1 MEIGVFSFSAPRIV
15 HFGAGSLSRLAPL
28 LSGFGRNVLI
38 VHGKRT
44 EAVSSVRAACK
55 SRPEFVFFEWE
66 IPGEPCPEDVDA
78 AVASCRGRAI
88 DVVLSVG
95 GGSVI
100 DGGKAVSAMLPLA
113 TPVNDYLEDV
123 GAKKHPGTKVPFVA
137 VPTTAGTGAEATKNA
152 VISRIGPHGF
162 KKSLRHDNFM
172 PDAAIIDPGL
182 TASCPPGL
190 SAACGMDALSQLLES
205 YVSTKASP
213 MTDAL
218 GHSGL
223 RAIADSLVAVCSDRG
238 ADISVRSRMSYA
250 AIMSGITLANAGLG
264 IVHGF
269 ASAIGGLF
277 CVPHGVVCG
286 TLLAACMK
294 KTMERLKE
302 SGDGMAHL
310 EKFSRAGMILCG
322 RRESSVE
329 KNCERLIGR
338 LEELTSGLS
347 IPRLGAYGIAP
358 SAIGDICAGT
368 DNKNNPA
375 RLDRKDM
382 AAILLERI

>member
-1 MEIGVFSFSAPRIV
+1 MEIGPFSFSAPRTI
-15 HFGAGSLSRLAPL
+15 HFGAGVVSRLAPV
-28 LSGFGRNVLI
+28 LSGFGKNVLL
-38 VHGKRT
+38 VRGKRP
-44 EAVSSVRAACK
+44 EAADVVRTVCK
-55 SRPEFVFFEWE
+55 GDPGFVFFEWE
-66 IPGEPCPEDVDA
+66 ITGEPSPEDVDA
-78 AVASCRGRAI
+78 AVASCSGKTI
-88 DVVLSVG
+88 NVVLAVG

-113 TPVNDYLEDV
+113 TSVQAYLEDV
-123 GAKKHPGTKVPFVA
+123 GAKKHPGAKVPFVA
-137 VPTTAGTGAEATKNA
+137 VPTTAGTGTEATKNA
-152 VISRIGPHGF
+152 VISSIGPHGF

-172 PDAAIIDPGL
+172 PEAAIIDPCL
-182 TASCPPGL
+182 TTSCPPGL

-205 YVSTKASP
+205 YVSTKANP

-218 GHSGL
+218 AHSGL
-223 RAIADSLVAVCSDRG
+223 RAIADSLVPACTNG
-238 ADISVRSRMSYA
+238 TADIAVRSCMSYA
-250 AIMSGITLANAGLG
+250 ALVSGITLANAGLG

-277 CVPHGVVCG
+277 CVPHGTVCG

-294 KTMERLKE
+294 KTIERLKE
-302 SGDGMAHL
+302 SEDGMAHL

-322 RRESSVE
+322 RREASVE
-329 KNCERLIGR
+329 KNCGHLIGR
-338 LEELTSGLS
+338 LEDLTSGLS
-347 IPRLGAYGIAP
+347 IPRLGAYGITP
-358 SAIGDICAGT
+358 SAIGDICDRT